1 MVNWYPYFLDLT
13 INQRNMLSRQEI
25 DLIILYASLLIK
37 SMKLL
42 FSGEYKQNLC
52 LLSDPNCQPC
62 PTRFPSCLGLSDGKF
77 PHPSHLWGRDYIMCF
92 HNRTIEVVSCDN
104 GYFNPRTRRC
114 SSYVDPG

>member
-1 MVNWYPYFLDLT
+1 MTLF
-13 INQRNMLSRQEI
+13 Q
-25 DLIILYASLLIK
+25 IK
-37 SMKLL
+37 FMKLF

-52 LLSDPNCQPC
+52 LSSDPNCQPC

-77 PHPSHLWGRDYIMCF
+77 AHPSHLWGQDYIMCF

-114 SSYVDPG
+114 SSYIDPGLILHALTIFFLTKRSFSNYFAPIIGN